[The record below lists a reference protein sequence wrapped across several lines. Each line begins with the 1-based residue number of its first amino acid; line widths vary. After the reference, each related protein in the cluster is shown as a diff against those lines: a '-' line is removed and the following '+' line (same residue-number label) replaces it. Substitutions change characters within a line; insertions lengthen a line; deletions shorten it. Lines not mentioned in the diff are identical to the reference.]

1 MDPRLTKEP
10 AAGMA
15 PMGTHAEDSMLRVDP
30 HHGQQTQT
38 YILGNFP
45 SVLDS
50 ETPNFSYAVTNF
62 EVESSDH
69 D

>member
-1 MDPRLTKEP
+1 
-10 AAGMA
+10 
-15 PMGTHAEDSMLRVDP
+15 MLRVGP

-50 ETPNFSYAVTNF
+50 ETPNFSYAVMNF